1 MMQHL
6 KIYQSKSLWV
16 MPTTYLWT
24 SALLLFHWQ
33 KQLSKSTVCYG
44 DHLCGAEKKLHDS
57 LKLPGKKKKNQGIS
71 FRSAAVR
78 SMCWTLTEK
87 LTVEDKSLGPG
98 GGGGGWQ
105 GCGWG
110 GLHKLGVLA
119 SSPVKEPCLI
129 WTIVPRHLQTNAS
142 ANQAFSSLHIHSS
155 AAALTQKEKQQI
167 CFWWQPDPHLSNEKE
182 KSLPMFNYYISP
194 SHSGSFPQ
202 GETIWFRRGEMT
214 KRPRSSQSV
223 NEDTAMLLSDW
234 QRCAINLCLKSA
246 SLGQHA
252 SSYPPPLLCKQSRSD
267 MALLNSQTSQ
277 TYVPIFGSSEFHV
290 CKWLC
295 NLKRVRHNQA
305 IYFLFFRKIRA
316 IRICV
321 SVMSL
326 GCIKSYKAIK
336 TSRWVDHWV
345 FSTRFVELTS

>member
-6 KIYQSKSLWV
+6 KIYQSDSLWV

-24 SALLLFHWQ
+24 SASLLFHWQ

-57 LKLPGKKKKNQGIS
+57 LKLPGKKKKQKNRGDFLQVGCS
-71 FRSAAVR
+71 
-78 SMCWTLTEK
+78 EK
-87 LTVEDKSLGPG
+87 YALDTHGKTNSWRQKPG
-98 GGGGGWQ
+98 SRRRRRRVAGVG
-105 GCGWG
+105 G

-142 ANQAFSSLHIHSS
+142 ANQAFSSLHIHPS
-155 AAALTQKEKQQI
+155 AAALTQQEKQQI

-182 KSLPMFNYYISP
+182 KSLPMFNYCISP

-223 NEDTAMLLSDW
+223 NEDTVMLLSDW

-267 MALLNSQTSQ
+267 MALLNPQISQ
-277 TYVPIFGSSEFHV
+277 TYVPIFGSSEFYV

-295 NLKRVRHNQA
+295 NLKRVRHNCLENHGNQDM
-305 IYFLFFRKIRA
+305 
-316 IRICV
+316 C
-321 SVMSL
+321 
-326 GCIKSYKAIK
+326 
-336 TSRWVDHWV
+336 
-345 FSTRFVELTS
+345 FSHVTWLH

>member
-6 KIYQSKSLWV
+6 RIYQSKSLWV

-57 LKLPGKKKKNQGIS
+57 LILPGKKKKTEGIS

-105 GCGWG
+105 GCGCG
-110 GLHKLGVLA
+110 GLHTLGVLA

-167 CFWWQPDPHLSNEKE
+167 CFWWQPETHLSNEKE
-182 KSLPMFNYYISP
+182 KSLPMFNYCISP

-252 SSYPPPLLCKQSRSD
+252 SSYPPPLLCK
-267 MALLNSQTSQ
+267 
-277 TYVPIFGSSEFHV
+277 
-290 CKWLC
+290 
-295 NLKRVRHNQA
+295 
-305 IYFLFFRKIRA
+305 
-316 IRICV
+316 
-321 SVMSL
+321 
-326 GCIKSYKAIK
+326 
-336 TSRWVDHWV
+336 
-345 FSTRFVELTS
+345 